1 MDFNFKKPTHV
12 LSFFSILL
20 TLFIFVVFPFL
31 SFFGFTISSNNYSI
45 ENLSSNFG
53 IIFQVI
59 ILLIQLS
66 LVFVLFILFPILW
79 YYSINGYNLKDIF
92 FSLKLKKENIKI
104 SILWGIITVF
114 IAFVIIAFVGGL
126 FQIFGFDL
134 TDTSNIPQLELY
146 FSIPSIILLITI
158 QPIGE
163 EIFFRGFLLDKFN
176 NLFGKKSA
184 IIINSIL
191 FGVAHLSFGNIY
203 PAILTFIIGLI
214 LSILVIKT
222 DNLYSAIIAHILFNV
237 LSFSLYIIAS
247 TIQIL
252 PLIL

>member
-1 MDFNFKKPTHV
+1 MDFTLKKPTHIFSL
-12 LSFFSILL
+12 LSIIL
-20 TLFIFVVFPFL
+20 TIFIFVIFPVL
-31 SFFGFTISSNNYSI
+31 SFFGFNISSTNYPI

-53 IIFQVI
+53 IIFEII

-79 YYSINGYNLKDIF
+79 YYSINGYNLKEIF

-114 IAFVIIAFVGGL
+114 IAFLIIAFVGIL
-126 FQIFGFDL
+126 FQILGFDL
-134 TDTSNIPQLELY
+134 TDSSNIPQLELY

-163 EIFFRGFLLDKFN
+163 EIFFRGFLYDKFN

-184 IIINSIL
+184 IIINSIM
-191 FGVAHLSFGNIY
+191 FGIAHLSFGNIY
-203 PAILTFIIGLI
+203 PAILTFIIGII

-237 LSFSLYIIAS
+237 FSFSLYIIAKS
-247 TIQIL
+247 IQIL